1 MTESDME
8 ARVREVES
16 RLTAMEA
23 RQGRVQLGA
32 ASLSL
37 LWGVMLA
44 TIMAV
49 VFVARL
55 EAKVEVFTKLIAE
68 DHVALNEHI
77 ALPGH
82 MVSLERTG
90 ELGARIRSLEDKDK
104 RNTQ

>member
-55 EAKVEVFTKLIAE
+55 EAKVEVFTKLMAD
-68 DHVALNEHI
+68 DHVALVEHI

-82 MVSLERTG
+82 MVSLERIG
-90 ELGARIRSLEDKDK
+90 ELGMRVRSLEDKK
-104 RNTQ
+104 NTQ